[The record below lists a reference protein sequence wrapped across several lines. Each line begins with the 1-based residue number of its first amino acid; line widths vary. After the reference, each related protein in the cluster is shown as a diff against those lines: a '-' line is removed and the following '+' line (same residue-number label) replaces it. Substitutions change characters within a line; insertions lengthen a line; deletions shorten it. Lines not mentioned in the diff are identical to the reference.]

1 MRVKDQLSTG
11 GSFPPRGRF
20 EKRFSDVERP
30 WLALPSKAS
39 TGFLLGLHVSLG
51 FRPYTIYTGL
61 LFLCVIRLE
70 NDRDTASISEVIHLD
85 PATRSLPRDNLPRV
99 FLTRSL
105 RAWML
110 DRNLHNED
118 SKVYRK
124 FSIEKLSFLT
134 FSPKGNFRSGEIV
147 YEYLFLYNKRGYIF
161 KFCKNSVKYRIK
173 D

>member
-1 MRVKDQLSTG
+1 MKDQLSTG

-134 FSPKGNFRSGEIV
+134 FSLKRNFRSGR
-147 YEYLFLYNKRGYIF
+147 LFMNIYFYTISGNTFLNFAKIPLNIEL
-161 KFCKNSVKYRIK
+161 KI

>member
-1 MRVKDQLSTG
+1 MQQKSAERKSIAGQRRNRMVTRGWAAGERPTFHRG

-39 TGFLLGLHVSLG
+39 TGFLLGLHVSPG

-85 PATRSLPRDNLPRV
+85 PATRSFPRG
-99 FLTRSL
+99 TR
-105 RAWML
+105 
-110 DRNLHNED
+110 
-118 SKVYRK
+118 
-124 FSIEKLSFLT
+124 
-134 FSPKGNFRSGEIV
+134 
-147 YEYLFLYNKRGYIF
+147 
-161 KFCKNSVKYRIK
+161 
-173 D
+173 